1 MFVDIGNH
9 TAHSVLYN
17 IFRFVHLLL
26 EQCALSLARLV
37 HAVILIVSPTALNS
51 LPTPYFRFSTSSFKL
66 IVFVKQKV
74 HFHQK
79 VLFGRITIPFLKSAI
94 NLSLCRS
101 LSFGSGFH
109 RSMTNSWF
117 LQSTDHAFSLPP
129 THHAIPRNGHADL
142 LHPQPQK
149 DIRIEELVLM
159 PRPHSLRLL
168 QIIIKALVQH
178 HRRVRYVHKRFLQL
192 VLARHEI
199 RVHDASPRHDR
210 LKHIEIRAA
219 MEDPAVLRLKKT
231 LFPDRAAAVAEVIAR
246 RDAIDEVPVGF
257 EGVERHGELGGV
269 ESDGGDEEL
278 RFMARSERNAVG

>member
-168 QIIIKALVQH
+168 QIIIKALV
-178 HRRVRYVHKRFLQL
+178 L